1 MSTLK
6 VNAVQTTGSKPIL
19 NSSGSVL
26 QVVQGTDSTQ
36 RSTTSGTFADT
47 NLSVTIT
54 PTSTS
59 SKVLVTW
66 SHQVGSQSN
75 NSIRGAIRLLRDST
89 VIASWNPVTFVNTG
103 QPNGDSSCSSATYL
117 DSPGTTS
124 AVTYKTQFS
133 KYGGGSYGETFYI
146 NQLQDSIQSVGIIIA
161 QEIT

>member
-6 VNAVQTTGSKPIL
+6 VNSVQTTSSKPIL

-26 QVVQGTDSTQ
+26 QVVQGTDSTT
-36 RSTTSGTFADT
+36 RSTTSGTFSDT

-54 PTSTS
+54 PSSTS

-66 SHQVGSQSN
+66 THTCTSQSN
-75 NSIRGAIRLLRDST
+75 NSIRGAIRLLRNGT
-89 VIASWNPVTFVNTG
+89 VIASWNPVTYVNTG

-117 DSPGTTS
+117 DPPATTS
-124 AVTYKTQFS
+124 AVTYKTQFAR
-133 KYGGGSYGETFYI
+133 YGAGSYGETFFV
-146 NQLQDSIQSVGIIIA
+146 NQLSDSIQSVGTIIA